1 MLVGGKAG
9 EISHV
14 ITGSVA
20 VAQFLYLGV
29 AVVGSDGRA
38 LCGNSF
44 ANQLQCPCPV
54 QVRRFQGVVQAA
66 DVSSDHLDMLGS
78 NLRV

>member
-29 AVVGSDGRA
+29 AVVGGDGRA
-38 LCGNSF
+38 VCGNSF
-44 ANQLQCPCPV
+44 ANQL
-54 QVRRFQGVVQAA
+54 
-66 DVSSDHLDMLGS
+66 
-78 NLRV
+78 